1 VNRDRLVIGDCGH
14 LAAQRY
20 ASTEPEEI
28 GSGVRGRL
36 GILGVVLVVLVTLPA
51 ASAAAAIDIEWIR
64 YDPPGEDD
72 GSNASLNSE
81 RIRIE
86 NTGKN
91 ARRLPGWT
99 IHDSDHT
106 VFYVPRLR
114 LGGGEV
120 VTIHT
125 GTGTD
130 TRRHLYWDLSI
141 YVWDNDGDAAR
152 LYDRRMREID
162 TCSYT
167 GGGTLAS
174 C

>member
-1 VNRDRLVIGDCGH
+1 
-14 LAAQRY
+14 
-20 ASTEPEEI
+20 
-28 GSGVRGRL
+28 VRGRL
-36 GILGVVLVVLVTLPA
+36 AILGIVFVVLVTLPA
-51 ASAAAAIDIEWIR
+51 ASAAAAINIEWIR

-72 GSNASLNSE
+72 GSNPSLNNE

-91 ARRLPGWT
+91 ARGLRGWT

-106 VFYVPRLR
+106 VFSFPRLR
-114 LGGGEV
+114 LSGGEV

-125 GTGTD
+125 GTGM
-130 TRRHLYWDLSI
+130 TRGVHLYWDITI

-152 LYDRRMREID
+152 LYDRRMREVD
-162 TCSYT
+162 TCSFT
-167 GGGTLAS
+167 GGGNLAT